1 MNLWDTHCHL
11 YEEYYPSI
19 LEEIQEAKS
28 VGVTNFVVS
37 GCDSKSNQEVLTIIS
52 AFSSCFGVIGI
63 HPEEVERYTIQD
75 LDFLSV
81 HCLDERIIGIG
92 EIGLDYHY
100 SNENKEQQKELFRKQ
115 LEYAEK
121 YQLPVVVHSREA
133 TQDTI
138 DLLKDYKVKGI
149 IHSFS
154 GSLEVANIYIKMGFK
169 LGING
174 VVTFKN
180 SKLKEILPMIK
191 NHIVLE
197 TDSPFLTP
205 HPYRGTK
212 NSPKYIRNIAEFI
225 AQELQIS
232 IAELEEITNSNI
244 RSIFD
249 KMNELC

>member
-1 MNLWDTHCHL
+1 M
-11 YEEYYPSI
+11 
-19 LEEIQEAKS
+19 
-28 VGVTNFVVS
+28 
-37 GCDSKSNQEVLTIIS
+37 
-52 AFSSCFGVIGI
+52 
-63 HPEEVERYTIQD
+63 
-75 LDFLSV
+75 
-81 HCLDERIIGIG
+81 DERIIGIG

-100 SNENKEQQKELFRKQ
+100 SNENKKQQKELFRKQ